1 MKSMHYA
8 SAQKQAGEAAP
19 QSSIKSGLYSR
30 IMDKERMLNALI
42 NNLDGMVY
50 CCLNDSKW
58 TIVYLGQG
66 CRELTGYEPSDFLT
80 GSTVS
85 WETSIHPEYRKTVRK
100 IIDQAVIARQKFVIE
115 YQFIRADGE
124 IIWISER
131 GCPLYDEWGE
141 VEAIEGFLQD
151 ITSQK
156 QSQIAAYE
164 AETRYRSI
172 FENAADGIYQTS
184 PDGHYLNFNPALIKI
199 YGYESAD
206 ELRTAITDI
215 NRQLYVEPGKRE
227 EFVALMSSFGV
238 VKNFEAQAYHKSGEI
253 IWISENAREVHDQHG
268 RLLFYEGTVKDIT
281 ERKMYEKELE
291 YQSTHDALTGLP
303 NRTLMTDRLQQ
314 FMGIADRD
322 NKKVAVVFLDL
333 DQFKFINDSMGHH
346 TGDELLKIMAGR
358 LLQCV
363 RETDTVVRLG
373 GDEFVLLITG
383 QRRIEDISIT
393 MRKVLSSVAEP
404 CLINGQEFIVSCSIG
419 ISVYPNDANDASE
432 LLRYADSAMYKSK
445 QSGRNTFQ
453 FYTAELNKRSME
465 RLDLEYRLRLALE
478 NDEFLLH
485 YQPKL
490 DLSTGRICGA
500 EALVRWH
507 PPTGKVIS
515 PASFI
520 PVAEETGLIEDIG
533 RWVMREACRQAV
545 TLHKYFGHDFSIAV
559 NVSPREF
566 RQEGLVNSVLGILQ
580 ETGLE
585 PACLELEITENCLVH
600 DPKSFI
606 KTLNEL
612 KSLGIQL
619 AIDDFGTGYS
629 SMSYLKDLPVD
640 HLKIDQVFVSHLENE
655 TSNIAILKAIIA
667 LGHSLGMKVIAEGVE
682 TAFQQDFLR
691 GIGCDKLQG
700 YHLSR
705 PLPLDSFN
713 NFVQKYSSALAV
725 SCATSHNCNAIMLE
739 VNAVAG

>member
-1 MKSMHYA
+1 MHYV
-8 SAQKQAGEAAP
+8 SEPAQAEDFAP
-19 QSSIKSGLYSR
+19 QHSIKSSLRRR

-50 CCLNDSKW
+50 CCLNDSHW
-58 TIVYLGQG
+58 TMVYLGQG
-66 CRELTGYEPSDFLT
+66 CRELTGYEASDFLT
-80 GSTVS
+80 GNTITWESST
-85 WETSIHPEYRKTVRK
+85 HPEYRKAVREV
-100 IIDQAVIARQKFVIE
+100 IDQAVITRQKFVIE
-115 YQFIRADGE
+115 YRFVRADGQ
-124 IIWISER
+124 IIWLCER
-131 GCPLYDEWGE
+131 GCPLYGESGE

-151 ITSQK
+151 ITPQK
-156 QSQIAAYE
+156 QSQLAAYE

-172 FENAADGIYQTS
+172 FENVAEGIYQTS
-184 PDGHYLNFNPALIKI
+184 PDGRYLNFNPALVKI

-215 NRQLYVEPGKRE
+215 DRQLYVEPGKRD
-227 EFVALMSSFGV
+227 EFVALMSSFGI

-253 IWISENAREVHDQHG
+253 IWISENAREVRDQLG
-268 RLLFYEGTVKDIT
+268 RLIFYEGTVKDIT

-303 NRTLMTDRLQQ
+303 NRALMIDRLQQ

-333 DQFKFINDSMGHH
+333 DQFKIINDSMGHH

-358 LLQCV
+358 LLHCV

-383 QRRIEDISIT
+383 QHKIENISIC

-404 CLINGQEFIVSCSIG
+404 CQINNQEFIVSCSIG
-419 ISVYPNDANDASE
+419 ISVYPDDAKDTTA
-432 LLRYADSAMYKSK
+432 LLKYADSAMYKAK
-445 QSGRNTFQ
+445 QAGRNTFQ

-478 NDEFLLH
+478 NNEFLLH

-490 DLSTGRICGA
+490 DLSTGCIFGA
-500 EALVRWH
+500 EALLRWQ
-507 PPTGKVIS
+507 PPSGEMIS

-533 RWVMREACRQAV
+533 RWVLQEACHQAV
-545 TLHKYFGHDFSIAV
+545 ALNKYFGNNFSIAV

-566 RQEGLVNSVLGILQ
+566 RQDSLVSSVLGVLQ
-580 ETGLE
+580 KSGLK

-600 DPKSFI
+600 NPKSFI
-606 KTLNEL
+606 KILNEL
-612 KSLGIQL
+612 KSLGIRL

-629 SMSYLKDLPVD
+629 SMAYLKDFPVD

-655 TSNIAILKAIIA
+655 SSNMAILRAIIA
-667 LGHSLGMKVIAEGVE
+667 LGHSLGMNVIAEGVE
-682 TAFQQDFLR
+682 TAFQRDFLS

-700 YHLSR
+700 YHISR
-705 PLPLDSFN
+705 PLPLHEFKK
-713 NFVQKYSSALAV
+713 FMREYSPS
-725 SCATSHNCNAIMLE
+725 
-739 VNAVAG
+739 